1 MRLPN
6 PHLTPVCGVPCV
18 CVLVSVSSWQAFPNT
33 PWIFVYRDPVP
44 VMMSLLGF
52 KGGMVSGGRLRLVP
66 FTGGVVVRIVYESFV
81 RRITVAMI
89 GDVVACV
96 GGGAPCCVVLH
107 LQREDVRV

>member
-1 MRLPN
+1 MPPN
-6 PHLTPVCGVPCV
+6 ETAKSSLDARVWCAVR

-52 KGGMVSGGRLRLVP
+52 KGGMVSGRLRLVL
-66 FTGGVVVRIVYESFV
+66 FTGGVVRSVYESFV

-89 GDVVACV
+89 DVVACV

>member
-66 FTGGVVVRIVYESFV
+66 FTGGVVRIVYESFV